1 MAAMAARSQNGRMT
15 AALAVQH
22 LQTRRPVPSRPP
34 STLRDVACWT
44 SFAVAAVLFV
54 LDAMTTIQVLAIQPL
69 AMEQNPMARWTLDAH
84 PTAPFILKAAIVAE
98 CAAVAGIV
106 RAMHEGW
113 AAYLVSAMMAGS
125 GVVGI
130 ASAVG
135 ALIG

>member
-1 MAAMAARSQNGRMT
+1 M
-15 AALAVQH
+15 
-22 LQTRRPVPSRPP
+22 
-34 STLRDVACWT
+34 
-44 SFAVAAVLFV
+44 FAVAAVLFV
-54 LDAMTTIQVLAIQPL
+54 VDAMTTIQVLAIQPL
-69 AMEQNPMARWTLDAH
+69 AMGQNPIARWTLDTH
-84 PTAPFILKAAIVAE
+84 PAAPFILKAAIVAE

-113 AAYLVSAMMAGS
+113 AAYLVSAMVAGS